1 MLTNKCPKT
10 SVIKKII
17 LFSST
22 DYVGWCW
29 GDRAAFLALIQVPGS
44 SHLVFPPSSLAS
56 ALQTSSW
63 QEKEQVDEHV
73 EGVLSQSWKL
83 VTWPNLIAR
92 EAWKRGP
99 LACPGTSGEWI
110 WQTASRIRHIHG
122 HDYWILCF
130 SRTVLSLVQIT
141 YQTISNKYKICLY
154 SLKSL
159 WKWISQLVGCP
170 SQCLKIFEGSFISM
184 YNSPNI
190 RNHKGNLISLCP

>member
-1 MLTNKCPKT
+1 MPQNKCHKKNS
-10 SVIKKII
+10 SVFINWLCRVVLRGQGSISCSHSGARLFPSCFSTI
-17 LFSST
+17 LLGFST
-22 DYVGWCW
+22 LGIQLA
-29 GDRAAFLALIQVPGS
+29 GERASRWACGGS
-44 SHLVFPPSSLAS
+44 LEP
-56 ALQTSSW
+56 
-63 QEKEQVDEHV
+63 
-73 EGVLSQSWKL
+73 VLKVADDIS

-130 SRTVLSLVQIT
+130 SRAVLSLVQIP
-141 YQTISNKYKICLY
+141 YQTISKKYKIYLY

-170 SQCLKIFEGSFISM
+170 SQCLKIFEGSFVST